1 MASLVSILGA
11 DWSPPPP
18 RLIDPPELQL
28 YKAIQDAGL
37 EPPDEIILDGNLRR
51 FRSGTKGSGGNGDKT
66 GWVVA
71 FSDGIPAGR
80 FGCWRAGVEHS
91 WRADVGRTITPAEEM
106 AHARRMGEA
115 KLRRDEERKRSQE
128 IAADTVDRIFA
139 GCTYATADH
148 PYLVRKGI
156 GPNGARVTGDG
167 RLVVPLFDSDGA
179 LSSVQ
184 YISDDGSKL
193 YHPGGKTGE
202 AYWTVGAYE
211 GGRLYIA
218 EGFATA
224 ATIYETT
231 GRCCVVAYS
240 ASNLPGATAIFRERY
255 PDAQIVIVADHDKGG
270 IGQKYA
276 DQAAARY
283 GAQVIMPPVP
293 EMDANDYQKAGYD
306 LAALLEPAGG
316 MKDKLRAVYAS
327 DLSSEFHAPD
337 ELIENLMVI
346 GALTVI
352 YGDSNCGKTF
362 LALSMAA
369 SIAEGEDWFGRRT
382 DPGLVIYL
390 ATESPASVIRRVQ
403 AIKKFYGWT
412 LENLVI
418 VQCPLS
424 FYASEGDAL
433 DVIELVKQVEIE
445 RQMPTRMIVG
455 DTLARLSAGAN
466 ENSGEDM
473 GPVMAR
479 FDRLTHASKAAM
491 LLIHHNGKNQA
502 AGARGWSG
510 IRAHIDTEIEIK
522 SEGDAR
528 SLSVTKQRELGGKGD
543 EIGFRLEVVE
553 LGTSKFGGTASTC
566 VAVPS
571 DVVPV
576 KKDSKYDQHRK
587 LLEAKWFACGAEER
601 DGRAYIGREKLR
613 ASLLAD
619 DKPEATVRNMLKP
632 GETTRL
638 IGSLLVAE
646 YIAPFDQGWIVINGP
661 ASAALLS
668 RKKKPD

>member
-1 MASLVSILGA
+1 
-11 DWSPPPP
+11 
-18 RLIDPPELQL
+18 
-28 YKAIQDAGL
+28 
-37 EPPDEIILDGNLRR
+37 
-51 FRSGTKGSGGNGDKT
+51 
-66 GWVVA
+66 
-71 FSDGIPAGR
+71 
-80 FGCWRAGVEHS
+80 
-91 WRADVGRTITPAEEM
+91 
-106 AHARRMGEA
+106 
-115 KLRRDEERKRSQE
+115 
-128 IAADTVDRIFA
+128 
-139 GCTYATADH
+139 
-148 PYLVRKGI
+148 
-156 GPNGARVTGDG
+156 
-167 RLVVPLFDSDGA
+167 LVVPLYDADGV
-179 LSSVQ
+179 LCSLQ
-184 YISDDGSKL
+184 YISHDGGKL
-193 YHPGGKTGE
+193 YHSGGKTGE

-211 GGRLYIA
+211 GGRLYVA

-231 GRCCVVAYS
+231 NRCCVVAYS
-240 ASNLPGATAIFRERY
+240 ASNLPSATAIFRERY

-276 DQAAARY
+276 DQAAAKY
-283 GAQVIMPPVP
+283 GAQVIMPPI
-293 EMDANDYQKAGYD
+293 EGHDANDYQKAGYD

-327 DLSSEFHAPD
+327 DLSTEFSAPD

-369 SIAEGEDWFGRRT
+369 SIAEGKEWFGRKT

-403 AIKKFYGWT
+403 AIKKFYGWN
-412 LENLVI
+412 LDNLVI

-433 DVIELVKQVEIE
+433 DVIELVKQVELE
-445 RQMPTRMIVG
+445 RKQPTRMIVG

-479 FDRLTHASKAAM
+479 FDRLTHASKSAM

-522 SEGDAR
+522 ADGDVR

-566 VAVPS
+566 VAVY
-571 DVVPV
+571 DADHKPV
-576 KKDSKYDQHRK
+576 KKDSKFDAHRK
-587 LLEAKWFACGAEER
+587 LIESKWWACGAEER
-601 DGRAYIGREKLR
+601 DGKPYISRSKLEG
-613 ASLLAD
+613 ALLAD
-619 DKPEATVRNMLKP
+619 DWAQRTVKNNMKPSESSL
-632 GETTRL
+632 L
-638 IGSLLVAE
+638 IGCLLTAE
-646 YIAPFDQGWIVINGP
+646 YLEAVDGGWLIVNTS
-661 ASAALLS
+661 ASSALLM
-668 RKKKPD
+668 RKKKS